1 MNCKPDQR
9 AVLTRTMGDKTAIP
23 FIGMVFTVRT
33 IKKVDPLRGPV
44 WSVDRDNVSPVTTS
58 YINKG
63 DPICWVADAALTP
76 CPTTRDPTSRKTHP
90 FNNPPLSRH
99 DKEKPNEQHPH
110 RT

>member
-9 AVLTRTMGDKTAIP
+9 AVLTRTYGNSEYTP
-23 FIGMVFTVRT
+23 FLGMVFTVRT

-76 CPTTRDPTSRKTHP
+76 LPDDPGPDVEEDTEIT
-90 FNNPPLSRH
+90 NPASV
-99 DKEKPNEQHPH
+99 EA
-110 RT
+110 